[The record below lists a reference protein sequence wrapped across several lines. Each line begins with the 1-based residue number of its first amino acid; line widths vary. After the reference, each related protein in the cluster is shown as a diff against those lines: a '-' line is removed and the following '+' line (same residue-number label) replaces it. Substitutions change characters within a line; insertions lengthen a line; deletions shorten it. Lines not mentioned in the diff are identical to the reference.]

1 LIVTALRF
9 PSISASKE
17 GRVYL
22 RGIYTAQIEN
32 NQITNTDSHYISG
45 IRLAWISNGREDNLA
60 WSKDLMEMHT
70 LSPISPQG
78 ELDFQG
84 GA

>member
-1 LIVTALRF
+1 M
-9 PSISASKE
+9 
-17 GRVYL
+17 YL

-32 NQITNTDSHYISG
+32 NQITNTYRHYING

-78 ELDFQG
+78 ELGFQG